1 MNLLVMGSD
10 RRSND
15 PSLGGRSDTLMVVHI
30 DPDLDYLSVLSLP
43 RDLRVNIPGH
53 GKGKLN
59 TAFAYGGPALAI
71 RTIEQ
76 TTGIDINHYLEVG
89 FDAFADIVDSLGGV
103 YVDVD
108 KRYINDKWYWEPI
121 DLWPGYQ
128 LLDGGDAL
136 DYVRFRHD
144 RNMDFGR
151 MERQQRFMTA
161 LREQAMGWDLPFK
174 LPGLIS
180 ALFRN
185 VATDLDTNEI
195 LRLARWGIGLSGDR
209 IRGITLVGSTPN
221 IGGASY
227 VVVGDQQL
235 AKAVDQLVNAAEL
248 GSSTESTATSSSS
261 TTTTEAVDVGG
272 ITVDVLGASGRA
284 GEAGAAAEW
293 LRSLGIAV
301 GTAGDD
307 SSKAV
312 ERSAIEYPSGVLAE
326 ARRVAKATGV
336 RRVTRDSVDRVTLL
350 IGKDFMLPPQ
360 FALPPTPDTIP
371 DAEMWKQTAA
381 EAPFAVQAPSYLP
394 SDYTWTR
401 KMPDRRPAYDIK
413 VGGGTKPAFRMLYA
427 LDSNAD
433 QVMGITETSWLDAPA
448 ASKGLAVTH
457 DGTVFTV
464 VRNDQKVERV
474 WWTAD
479 GTLYWISNT
488 LSHRLD
494 QDEMLKIAESMIA
507 IPAR

>member
-1 MNLLVMGSD
+1 
-10 RRSND
+10 
-15 PSLGGRSDTLMVVHI
+15 MVVHI
-30 DPDLDYLSVLSLP
+30 DPDQNYLSVLSLP

-71 RTIEQ
+71 KTIEQ
-76 TTGIDINHYLEVG
+76 TTGVDINHYLEVG
-89 FDAFADIVDSLGGV
+89 FDAFARHRGLTGRGLRGRRQALLSTTTGTTS
-103 YVDVD
+103 
-108 KRYINDKWYWEPI
+108 PSTCS
-121 DLWPGYQ
+121 PGYQ
-128 LLDGGDAL
+128 LLDGADAL

-185 VATDLDTNEI
+185 VTTDLDANEI
-195 LRLARWGIGLSGDR
+195 LRLAKWGIGLSGDR
-209 IRGITLVGSTPN
+209 IRAITLAEALPT

-227 VVVGDQQL
+227 VVVTEQQL
-235 AKAVDQLVNAAEL
+235 AKAVSQLLNVADTPGRRPSRPPHPL
-248 GSSTESTATSSSS
+248 LPPRPPKRLDLS
-261 TTTTEAVDVGG
+261 G

-312 ERSAIEYPSGVLAE
+312 ERSAIEYPSGMLAD
-326 ARRVAKATGV
+326 ARRVAEATGV

-360 FALPPTPDTIP
+360 FALPPVSRHHPRRG
-371 DAEMWKQTAA
+371 
-381 EAPFAVQAPSYLP
+381 AV
-394 SDYTWTR
+394 
-401 KMPDRRPAYDIK
+401 
-413 VGGGTKPAFRMLYA
+413 
-427 LDSNAD
+427 
-433 QVMGITETSWLDAPA
+433 E
-448 ASKGLAVTH
+448 
-457 DGTVFTV
+457 
-464 VRNDQKVERV
+464 
-474 WWTAD
+474 AD
-479 GTLYWISNT
+479 GGRGALRRAGPVVSAVR
-488 LSHRLD
+488 LRLD
-494 QDEMLKIAESMIA
+494 EEDARQPADLRHQGGRWDQAGLQDAVR
-507 IPAR
+507 AREQRGSGHGDNRDIVAGRSRGQQGSCW